1 MNLGYVFAHG
11 DGVLVSVFML
21 LIGMSL
27 LSWYLI
33 FWKAWKLNYQQKIL
47 QRFNKAHA
55 KRHDWPLHLTQET
68 NAKGSVAF
76 ILKKAREIHPA
87 LSGLT
92 SGDRRSL
99 LTMHLVQTL
108 DSNRLWLDKGLN
120 VLASIGSSAPF
131 IGLFGTVWGIYG
143 ALAEI
148 ATAGDASLSVV
159 AGPMGEALVATAVGL
174 FTAIPAVLAY
184 NTFVRTNRVLV
195 QDLRH
200 VAEQLTA
207 YLSLENAPE
216 APSATDDD
224 KDKKVRLVDGGA
236 R

>member
-1 MNLGYVFAHG
+1 
-11 DGVLVSVFML
+11 
-21 LIGMSL
+21 MSL

-33 FWKAWKLNYQQKIL
+33 FWKAWKLNYQQKL
-47 QRFNKAHA
+47 LRRFNKAHA
-55 KRHDWPLHLTQET
+55 KRPDWPLHLAQET

-76 ILKKAREIHPA
+76 ILKKAREIHPT

-92 SGDRRSL
+92 ASDRRSL

-143 ALAEI
+143 ALTEI
-148 ATAGDASLSVV
+148 STAGDASLSVV

-174 FTAIPAVLAY
+174 FAAIPAVLAY

-207 YLSLENAPE
+207 YLSLENTPE
-216 APSATDDD
+216 APSAHDD
-224 KDKKVRLVDGGA
+224 KPKKVRLVDGGA